1 MDDITE
7 SKQHVLIV
15 DDEPLNRDLLRRVL
29 QATYELSEAADASEA
44 LDILEDPEG
53 AGIRLILCDH
63 LMPGKTGA
71 ELAVIVRER
80 WPKIAFMLIT
90 GYDGDNEV
98 LQAEA
103 SGIVDRVLAKPWR
116 SKELRAAIAQG
127 LEA

>member
-1 MDDITE
+1 MAE

-29 QATYELSEAADASEA
+29 QATYVLSEAGDASEA
-44 LDILEDPEG
+44 LAVLEGEDG
-53 AGIRLILCDH
+53 AGVQLILCDH

-80 WPKIAFMLIT
+80 WPSIAFMLIT
-90 GYDGDNEV
+90 GYDGDDEV
-98 LQAEA
+98 LRAEA
-103 SGIVDRVLAKPWR
+103 EGIVDRVLSKPWR
-116 SKELRAAIAQG
+116 STELRAAIAQG

>member
-1 MDDITE
+1 MAD
-7 SKQHVLIV
+7 SKQHVLII

-29 QATYELSEAADASEA
+29 QSTYELSEACDASEA
-44 LDILEDPEG
+44 IGILEG
-53 AGIRLILCDH
+53 AVGTGIRLILCDH

-80 WPKIAFMLIT
+80 WPSIAFMLIT
-90 GYDGDNEV
+90 GYDGDEEV

-103 SGIVDRVLAKPWR
+103 SGLVDKVLSKPWR
-116 SKELRAAIAQG
+116 SKELRAAIASG